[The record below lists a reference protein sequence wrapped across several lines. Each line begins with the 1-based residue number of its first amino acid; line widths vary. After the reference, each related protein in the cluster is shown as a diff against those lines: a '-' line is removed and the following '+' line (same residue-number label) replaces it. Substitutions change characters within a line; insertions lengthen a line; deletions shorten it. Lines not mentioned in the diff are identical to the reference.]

1 MHETM
6 AVHLRLTDKVHD
18 EAKENALLSNEFITD
33 RIKTYM
39 EQLSCT
45 CVFFCTDS
53 ATRKA
58 EITAML
64 ASQHI
69 HCITYDATLSENENV
84 GLHFSEVRPDVHLMD
99 VALEVALMATR
110 CKVLLCSR
118 SNMSFMIAALAD
130 EEYQVIDMLSE
141 MRAVNV
147 HAVDVNADSN
157 LVEGAFVTRFGL
169 GNKVEGMWLERDIC
183 AVQIYGSKCEENLVQ
198 IMQCYIIVNN
208 IADYTED
215 VDQDTIDRRLNGF
228 LDKNQMVMVVAINKV
243 HPKAIGW
250 GLGQNVKTRRK
261 AAALSALVPYL
272 LDKRGGECPDNQFV
286 DAFLKNAAA
295 NRPAAAVSHPPV

>member
-1 MHETM
+1 
-6 AVHLRLTDKVHD
+6 
-18 EAKENALLSNEFITD
+18 
-33 RIKTYM
+33 
-39 EQLSCT
+39 
-45 CVFFCTDS
+45 
-53 ATRKA
+53 
-58 EITAML
+58 ML

-84 GLHFSEVRPDVHLMD
+84 GLHFSEVRPEVHLMD

-118 SNMSFMIAALAD
+118 SNMSFMIAALAE

-141 MRAVNV
+141 IPAVNV
-147 HAVDVNADSN
+147 HAVDVNADRLSN

-169 GNKVEGMWLERDIC
+169 SNKVEGMWLERDIC
-183 AVQIYGSKCEENLVQ
+183 AVQIYGQKFEENLVQ
-198 IMQCYIIVNN
+198 IVQCYIIVNN
-208 IADYTED
+208 IADYAEN
-215 VDQDTIDRRLNGF
+215 VDQDTIDRRLHGF
-228 LDKNQMVMVVAINKV
+228 LDKKHHVMVVAITKV

-250 GLGQNVKTRRK
+250 GLGQNQKTVKK